1 MPPMY
6 APLYP
11 TTLDALLEVLST
23 WEQLSKEIMEEYPK
37 ENLTLMYGSW
47 NKNSLHVWR
56 FSKF

>member
-1 MPPMY
+1 MY